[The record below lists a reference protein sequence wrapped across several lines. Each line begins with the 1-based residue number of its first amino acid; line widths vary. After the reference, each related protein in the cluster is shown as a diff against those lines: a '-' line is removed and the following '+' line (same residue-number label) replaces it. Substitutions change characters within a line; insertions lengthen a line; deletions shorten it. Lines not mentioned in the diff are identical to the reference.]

1 MAAEQGA
8 SRRGA
13 GDEAHDS
20 WVVEVGAGHTGPY
33 RCLKGLYLYLDL
45 EWKPFLQV

>member
-13 GDEAHDS
+13 GVEAHDS
-20 WVVEVGAGHTGPY
+20 WVVEGGAGHTGPC
-33 RCLKGLYLYLDL
+33 RGLKGLCL
-45 EWKPFLQV
+45 